1 VHAPLLTLLLSTLSP
16 EIPLSAPTLEP
27 TDTVSEV
34 AVATSAQV
42 ALAAWYDDRITPG
55 VYLGTMTRAG
65 VVARPMGTL
74 LDANGYH
81 PSVAFDGTNFLVTW
95 FSTTG
100 SSTGTL
106 RAVRFDATGQRL
118 DVTPVQVASNVSI
131 SRLVSTFDGTQFV
144 LAWTTSTFSGPL
156 LALRVSTAG
165 QAIDAAPLS
174 VETGAGST
182 EPDAVD
188 IASAGGVTLIT
199 WRNSGV
205 TVYPVRGRRLQGD
218 GTFVDAQPL
227 QLLSS
232 DFNTLGRVCDLATDG
247 TSFALAC
254 VRSNTSFMRDLVLL
268 PVPTSGAPGSVVVV
282 DTTSLSKPVALSP
295 RAGAWLVYVQQ
306 STSLERFTVAG
317 TQVTGPELLPL
328 PRMTIPRE
336 LVPLW
341 NEAVLQQGYTLLV
354 HSFDAAFSQVTQM
367 VSLAQTAPQQQSVTF
382 ASNGTVGLAAW
393 VHQRTGGNST
403 LHATRVS
410 ENGVV
415 LDSPPLALSTE
426 STSSPVVAWDGTR
439 FVLAWSENHLDG
451 GFDVMVSHVELD
463 GGRDA
468 PAVVRGGPNHQLD
481 PRLAIAG
488 GQLMVCWRERDT
500 NFAVLGA
507 ACQLAG
513 QGPLL
518 TVDGGAFTSDLAVAS
533 DGQRF
538 LLVSAYEPISTM
550 GRAVNLNLISTAGTW
565 QGPTR
570 RLSVPIVSTRAVF
583 AKAGADGFLV
593 GSQDSFDSRL
603 GLHRVRVSPDG
614 GLDAGA
620 EVASVSLSSGLTLDG
635 VVFHGNEWWLSLSAT
650 RLGTARDV
658 MGWRLD
664 GVTGAPTTAQL
675 QVLVSNPEEELAGPL
690 ASLGSSVG
698 VTYVRD
704 DADPVLQSR
713 RAKLRLWGDGAAAM
727 ASCTLDGECVS
738 NQCGS
743 GGLCCP
749 AGCAFGCAMGQCV
762 AAPVDAGMDAGLDAG
777 VDAGAIDAGVDAGAV
792 DAGVDAGVA
801 DAGAVDAGVVE
812 PDAGAPDAGAEDAG
826 FVVDAG
832 MMTGG
837 GDGATGGGGGG
848 MITAPSGCGCA
859 SFDGMA
865 LLPLALAWWSRRR
878 RC

>member
-1 VHAPLLTLLLSTLSP
+1 MHAPFLTLLLATLSP

-27 TDTVSEV
+27 TDTVSE
-34 AVATSAQV
+34 ASVATSAQV
-42 ALAAWYDDRITPG
+42 ALAAWYDDRVLPG
-55 VYLGTMTRAG
+55 VYVGTMTRAG

-81 PSVAFDGTNFLVTW
+81 PSVVFDGTNFFVSW

-118 DVTPVQVASNVSI
+118 DATPLQVATNVQI
-131 SRLVSTFDGTQFV
+131 ARLASTFDGTQFV
-144 LAWTTSTFSGPL
+144 LGWTTSTFSGPL

-165 QAIDAAPLS
+165 QALDAAPLS
-174 VETGAGST
+174 VETSVGSSDA
-182 EPDAVD
+182 DAVD
-188 IASAGGVTLIT
+188 LASAGGITFIT
-199 WRNSGV
+199 WRTGGV
-205 TVYPVRGRRLQGD
+205 TVAPVRGRRLQGD
-218 GTFVDAQPL
+218 GTFLDAQPL

-232 DFNTLGRVCDLATDG
+232 DSASLGRVCDLSSNG
-247 TSFALAC
+247 SSFALAC
-254 VRSNTSFMRDLVLL
+254 VRSNTSFMRDLVVL
-268 PVPTSGAPGSVVVV
+268 PVPTSGAPGSAVVV
-282 DTTSLSKPVALSP
+282 DTTSLSKPVALSS
-295 RAGAWLVYVQQ
+295 RAGEWLVYVLQ

-317 TQVTGPELLPL
+317 TQVTGPETLPL
-328 PRMTIPRE
+328 PRMSIPRE

-341 NEAVLQQGYTLLV
+341 NEAVLQQGYSLLV
-354 HSFDAAFSQVTQM
+354 HSFDAAFTQVTQT
-367 VSLAQTAPQQQSVTF
+367 VSLAQTAPQQQSVAF
-382 ASNGTVGLAAW
+382 ASNGAVGLAAW
-393 VHQRTGGNST
+393 VHQRTGDNST

-410 ENGVV
+410 ANGVV
-415 LDSPPLALSTE
+415 LDDPPLAVSTE
-426 STSSPVVAWDGTR
+426 STTSPVVAWDGAR

-451 GFDVMVSHVELD
+451 GFDVMLGHVELD
-463 GGRDA
+463 GGRDL
-468 PAVVRGGPNHQLD
+468 PVVVRGGPNHQLD

-488 GQLMVCWRERDT
+488 GRPMVCWRERDT
-500 NFAVLGA
+500 GFSVLGA
-507 ACQLAG
+507 ACQLVG

-518 TVDGGAFTSDLAVAS
+518 TVDGGASTGDVAVAS

-538 LLVSAYEPISTM
+538 LLVSAFEPISSI
-550 GRAVNLNLISTAGTW
+550 GRAVNLNLITAAGAW

-570 RLSVPIVSTRAVF
+570 RLAVPIVSSRSVYA
-583 AKAGADGFLV
+583 AAGGDGFLA
-593 GSQDSFDSRL
+593 GAQDSFDSRL
-603 GLHRVRVSPDG
+603 GLYRVRVSPDG

-620 EVASVSLSSGLTLDG
+620 EVATVSLSSGLTLDG
-635 VVFHGNEWWLSLSAT
+635 VVFHANEWWLSLSAT

-675 QVLVSNPEEELAGPL
+675 QVLVSNPEEELAGPV

-704 DADPVLQSR
+704 DAAPNLQSR
-713 RAKLRLWGDGAAAM
+713 RAKLRLWGDGAVAM
-727 ASCTLDGECVS
+727 ANCTLDGECVS

-762 AAPVDAGMDAGLDAG
+762 AAPVDAGAVDAGTNDAG
-777 VDAGAIDAGVDAGAV
+777 VDAGAPDAGEVDAGAV
-792 DAGVDAGVA
+792 DAGEVDAGATDSGVTPE
-801 DAGAVDAGVVE
+801 DAGMLVDAGT
-812 PDAGAPDAGAEDAG
+812 
-826 FVVDAG
+826 
-832 MMTGG
+832 MTGG
-837 GDGATGGGGGG
+837 GDGATGGGGGGG

-865 LLPLALAWWSRRR
+865 LLPLALVWWSRRR
-878 RC
+878 R